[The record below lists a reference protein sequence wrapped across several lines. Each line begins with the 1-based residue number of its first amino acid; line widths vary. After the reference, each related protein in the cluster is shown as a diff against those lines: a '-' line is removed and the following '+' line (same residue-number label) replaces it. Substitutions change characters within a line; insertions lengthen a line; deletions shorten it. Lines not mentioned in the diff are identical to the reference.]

1 MGPGMN
7 SESHLQGKR
16 ILIVDDL
23 VEARSALKSML
34 TMLGADQVD
43 SATDGREAMG
53 FIMEH
58 DYDVIFS
65 DYNLGK
71 GKDGQQILEEARY
84 TNRLKASSSFVMV
97 TGENAVDRV
106 MGALEY
112 DPDAYIT
119 KPFTLS
125 ILRERLGRLWQIK
138 DILHPVNQAID
149 LGETDWAIEL
159 SQQVLANQPRLLL
172 PISRLIGKLC
182 LRQERFDDALAAYE
196 RVLESRPASWA
207 RLGQAV
213 CLYHKG
219 EPDRAKELI
228 EATLR
233 DHPMYVQCYDWLA
246 RIMMD
251 KGQPE
256 EAQQQLQAAVRI
268 SPRAVLRQMELG
280 GLALENDDIDTARIA
295 FEQAVRLGRYS
306 CYKSSDTYLK
316 FVQVAQSSLDG
327 ENSKENRL
335 LCSKALRAIDEMR
348 QEYVGQLSVIFQ
360 ANIAESHTHKLVKD
374 DSKARTSADKA
385 ESTLARIKEP
395 TGEQRVIMTE
405 TYVDTGQHEKARDM
419 IDVLRTTG
427 LAGDLLARLDA
438 LDNQMNDMNM
448 RERSAELNAEG
459 VKHYEAGRLEE
470 AIAAFDQ
477 ATRYDE
483 AGISVLLNSIQ
494 AKVSYIE
501 RNELDV
507 PQLKDCY
514 RLLRRI
520 GSIGRL
526 DERYDRYDRL
536 KTTCER
542 LRRSA
547 GL

>member
-1 MGPGMN
+1 MN
-7 SESHLQGKR
+7 SESNLQGKR

-34 TMLGADQVD
+34 TMLGSEQVD
-43 SATDGREAMG
+43 TATDGREAMSL
-53 FIMEH
+53 IMEH
-58 DYDVIFS
+58 DYDLVLS

-84 TNRLKASSSFVMV
+84 TNRLKATASFIMV

-112 DPDAYIT
+112 DPDAYVT

-125 ILRERLGRLWQIK
+125 ILRERLQRLWQVK
-138 DILHPVNQAID
+138 DILKAVNQAID
-149 LGETDWAIEL
+149 LGDIDFAIDLCKDTLKEH
-159 SQQVLANQPRLLL
+159 PRLLL
-172 PISRLIGKLC
+172 PVARLMGKLC
-182 LRQERFDDALAAYE
+182 MRQQRYDEAQQAYE
-196 RVLESRPASWA
+196 LVLESRPASWA

-213 CLYHKG
+213 CIYYRG
-219 EPDRAKELI
+219 ENERAKTLI
-228 EATLR
+228 RETLM
-233 DHPMYVQCYDWLA
+233 DHPLYVQCYDWLA
-246 RIMMD
+246 KILIAE
-251 KGQPE
+251 GQPE
-256 EAQQQLQAAVRI
+256 EAQKHLESAVKI

-280 GLALENDDIDTARIA
+280 RLALDNGDTETAQTA

-306 CYKSSDTYLK
+306 CYKSSENYLN
-316 FVQVAQSSLDG
+316 FVKVAQGSLNA
-327 ENSKENRL
+327 ENSKETRL

-360 ANIAESHTHKLVKD
+360 ANIAESRTHKLVAN
-374 DSKARTSADKA
+374 SEKARSSADKA
-385 ESTLARIKEP
+385 ESVLARIKEP
-395 TGEQRVIMTE
+395 ADELQVMMTE
-405 TYVDTGQHEKARDM
+405 TFVDTGQNEKAKDM
-419 IDVLRTTG
+419 IEVLRNNG
-427 LAGDLLARLDA
+427 LAADLLARLNA
-438 LDNQMNDMNM
+438 LDRQLENVNL
-448 RERSAELNAEG
+448 RERSADLNAEG

-470 AIAAFDQ
+470 AIRAFDQ

-483 AGISVLLNSIQ
+483 AGVSVLLNSIQ

-507 PQLKDCY
+507 EQLKDCY

-520 GSIGRL
+520 GSVGRL
-526 DERYDRYDRL
+526 DERYDRFERL
-536 KTTCER
+536 KSTCER